1 MKLFSFFLQ
10 SAILSIIPTSQR
22 SVNTSARALAPRLAP
37 LLEPQ
42 LDSVMSKL
50 GDIFPASL
58 NKECSL
64 ANVGKSNQD
73 QLGLASF
80 NQNRVI
86 STAVLAN
93 DSGAEGFPFRYTWLM
108 LVWCCCFFSFFTP
121 LALEL
126 LTVDFCF
133 VEYCVLLW
141 YDQIFVFTSLL

>member
-1 MKLFSFFLQ
+1 MKLFSFFPQ

-64 ANVGKSNQD
+64 ANVGKSNQE
-73 QLGLASF
+73 QPGLALTKIGPF
-80 NQNRVI
+80 PLQCWQMILGQN
-86 STAVLAN
+86 
-93 DSGAEGFPFRYTWLM
+93 GFRSAIPD
-108 LVWCCCFFSFFTP
+108 WCLSDGFFFFFTP

-126 LTVDFCF
+126 LIVGFCF
-133 VEYCVLLW
+133 TEYFVLC
-141 YDQIFVFTSLL
+141 DMIRFFFFTSLL